1 MDMIAFTGLKGSGK
15 DTAAAVFEQNGHA
28 HLKFAD
34 GIKEMLRALMVY
46 QGADP
51 AEIERYLE
59 GDLKGSPCPWLG
71 NRTPRHAMQKLGTE
85 WGRMMMG
92 SDFWV
97 STVRHRID
105 YMSYDRVV
113 ISDVRFPN
121 ECDFVESH
129 RGRVYRVDR
138 GFENHDPHPSETE
151 ILNLPVADS
160 LFNNADSAEAFQ
172 DRVRSYFGLPVRP

>member
-1 MDMIAFTGLKGSGK
+1 MEMIAFTGLTGSGK
-15 DTAAAVFEQNGHA
+15 DTAASVFEEHGFT

-34 GIKEMLRALMVY
+34 GIKEMLRALMAY

-51 AEIERYLE
+51 EEIERYLE
-59 GDLKGSPCPWLG
+59 GDLKGQPCPWLG

-97 STVRHRID
+97 GTVRHRIAFME
-105 YMSYDRVV
+105 YERVV

-121 ECDFVESH
+121 ECDFVSSWN
-129 RGRVYRVDR
+129 GRTYRVDR
-138 GFENHDPHPSETE
+138 GFENQDPHPSEAG
-151 ILNLPVADS
+151 ILSLPVADS
-160 LFNNADSAEAFQ
+160 LFNNADSAEGFK
-172 DRVRSYFGLPVRP
+172 DRVRSYFGLPVQS